1 MNKWEPVENLKISL
15 FKKEFVGELLKLEKH
30 AVFYVKLKTEM
41 FIETEYV
48 TAVQILLTYPWQSFI
63 LSLFTLRYKLGLN
76 RSTPQSGIDGPKM
89 CVRNRKQSIHNYA
102 IVTVNEMIM
111 KLTYF
116 QQSFNQVMNMEER
129 RHYIVLKLNGNILT
143 T

>member
-1 MNKWEPVENLKISL
+1 
-15 FKKEFVGELLKLEKH
+15 
-30 AVFYVKLKTEM
+30 
-41 FIETEYV
+41 
-48 TAVQILLTYPWQSFI
+48 
-63 LSLFTLRYKLGLN
+63 
-76 RSTPQSGIDGPKM
+76 M

-129 RHYIVLKLNGNILT
+129 RHYCAIIEWQYLQHKCLHELRQNSVIHEDKL
-143 T
+143 